1 MNLDIQVYKIGTL
14 ARECGISPHLLRA
27 WEKRYQLLAPIRGS
41 GRQRLY
47 TQDDLLL
54 LRYLTRAI
62 QNGARIGELAVLG
75 RERLLFEARGT
86 ESFAAPALPP
96 VRVEGAPTARL
107 DLLLEELVAAAK
119 SVDGAR
125 LQAALTQAEME
136 LNLDSVVYD
145 IIPRAMEQ
153 TGAACLSGTMGIA
166 GEHLISNMVEQYL
179 KNGLEK
185 AHQSAKVA
193 ISKAKPV
200 TICCCFPGEE
210 HTIGLLTVAYALARQ
225 GWDVVFLGSSMPLP
239 AMEESIQQTGA
250 ESIWLSVSDPVRYQK
265 YRKDLAVVA
274 GRQKIRFLI
283 GGQGISK
290 TDNALNLAG
299 CEFCVP
305 CFHIPEDVQRLAGK
319 AGSAGTA

>member
-14 ARECGISPHLLRA
+14 ARACGISPHLLRA

-62 QNGARIGELAVLG
+62 QNGARIGELAILG
-75 RERLLFEARGT
+75 RERLLLEARAT

-96 VRVEGAPTARL
+96 VRTEGAPTARL
-107 DLLLEELVAAAK
+107 ELLQEELVAAAK

-136 LNLDSVVYD
+136 LNLDTVVYD
-145 IIPRAMEQ
+145 IIPRAMKQ

-179 KNGLEK
+179 KNALEK
-185 AHQSAKVA
+185 ARQSALAGVA
-193 ISKAKPV
+193 GAKPV

-210 HTIGLLTVAYALARQ
+210 HTIGLLTVAYALARL
-225 GWDVVFLGSSMPLP
+225 GWDVVFLGSSMPLS
-239 AMEESIQQTGA
+239 AVEESIRQIRP
-250 ESIWLSVSDPVRYQK
+250 ESVWLSVSDPVWYQK
-265 YRKDLAVVA
+265 YRSDLAAVI
-274 GRQKIRFLI
+274 GRQEICVFI
-283 GGQGISK
+283 GGRGIGE
-290 TDNALNLAG
+290 TDNQLSQAG
-299 CEFCVP
+299 CKFCSP
-305 CFHIPEDVQRLAGK
+305 GFRIPDDVQRLAGK
-319 AGSAGTA
+319 AGTAPIA